1 MSGIT
6 FTRYS
11 QNREIV
17 MANKFKYLGVI
28 KPKSLNRIS
37 KICERQL
44 NDPCVFKYYASIS
57 TLNGHIYC

>member
-17 MANKFKYLGVI
+17 MTTKFKGLGAI
-28 KPKSLNRIS
+28 KLKSLNRIA

-44 NDPCVFKYYASIS
+44 NDPCVYKYYASIS
-57 TLNGHIYC
+57 TLSGHIYC